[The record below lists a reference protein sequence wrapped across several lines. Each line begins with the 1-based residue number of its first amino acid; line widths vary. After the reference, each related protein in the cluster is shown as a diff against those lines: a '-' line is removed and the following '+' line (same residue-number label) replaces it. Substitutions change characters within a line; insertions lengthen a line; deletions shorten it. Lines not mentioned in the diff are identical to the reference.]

1 MDIRDLDWSLL
12 QAFARVAR
20 AGSLSA
26 AARAHGVSQPTLGR
40 HIRALE
46 GALAQPLFARGPQG
60 QTLTPLGAQLLAH
73 ARTME
78 DAAARLSL
86 AATGAD
92 PALTGT
98 VRITA
103 ARIVAQHHL
112 PPILARLRQD
122 EPGIQID
129 LVASD
134 EPENLMFRQADIAL
148 RMFRP
153 ETGDLTA
160 QQVASLALGLYA
172 TPAYLDRVGRPR
184 TPQDLMAMDVVGFDR
199 SDLMIRVMAAQGYA
213 VTRDFFPLRC
223 DDQLVNW
230 ALVRAGGGVGGMQRA
245 VGDADPLVERIAD
258 FIPLPALP
266 VWLVVPQALRQVPRI
281 ARVLQA
287 LAQGMAALGA
297 PLTLPSP

>member
-26 AARAHGVSQPTLGR
+26 AARAHGLSQPTLGR

-46 GALAQPLFARGPQG
+46 GALGQPLFARSPQG
-60 QTLTPLGAQLLAH
+60 QTLTPLGARLLDH
-73 ARTME
+73 ARRME

-86 AATGAD
+86 EATGAD
-92 PALTGT
+92 PGLTGT

-103 ARIVAQHHL
+103 ARIVAYHHL
-112 PPILARLRQD
+112 PPILARLRAD
-122 EPGIQID
+122 EPGLQID

-153 ETGDLTA
+153 ETGDLAA
-160 QQVASLALGLYA
+160 QQVASLPLGLYA
-172 TPAYLDRVGRPR
+172 ARDYLDRVGRPESA
-184 TPQDLMAMDVVGFDR
+184 QALMRLDFVGLDR
-199 SDLMIRVMAAQGYA
+199 SDLIIRLMAANGFA
-213 VTRDFFPLRC
+213 VTRDFFALRC
-223 DDQLVNW
+223 EDQLVNW

-245 VGDADPLVERIAD
+245 VGDADPGVERIAD
-258 FIPLPALP
+258 FVTLPALP
-266 VWLVVPQALRQVPRI
+266 VWLVVPTALRQVPRI
-281 ARVLQA
+281 ARVRAA
-287 LAQGMAALGA
+287 LAQQMASV
-297 PLTLPSP
+297 TSP